1 MPTEAKIRLLVADD
15 QDMVRQG
22 VKALLAGTEIKV
34 VAEVATGQAAVKHA
48 LETEVDVVLLDV
60 RMPDGDG
67 LTALGRIKL
76 DKPNLPV
83 LLFSAFDNPASV
95 ARAIALGASG
105 FLLKDCSRDEL
116 VERDPYRGQRRECLE
131 PRKTPQRERG
141 PENAPAGQQSGSL
154 LERARGG
161 SSPPDD
167 PRTYQQADR
176 PSDEYQLR
184 DRQGTRPARLA
195 EDRADR
201 SHPGRGLGGEEW
213 FAGLKNRSG

>member
-1 MPTEAKIRLLVADD
+1 MPTEGKIQILVADD
-15 QDMVRQG
+15 HEMVRFG

-34 VAEVATGQAAVKHA
+34 VAEATTGQAAVKLA
-48 LETEVDVVLLDV
+48 LEKDVDLVLLDV

-116 VERDPYRGQRRECLE
+116 LNTIRTVAAG
-131 PRKTPQRERG
+131 
-141 PENAPAGQQSGSL
+141 ENAWSKEKLRSASRSLRTPRLAGSL
-154 LERARGG
+154 EASLSERRARCC
-161 SSPPDD
+161 
-167 PRTYQQADR
+167 
-176 PSDEYQLR
+176 
-184 DRQGTRPARLA
+184 
-195 EDRADR
+195 
-201 SHPGRGLGGEEW
+201 GRWLTG
-213 FAGLKNRSG
+213 